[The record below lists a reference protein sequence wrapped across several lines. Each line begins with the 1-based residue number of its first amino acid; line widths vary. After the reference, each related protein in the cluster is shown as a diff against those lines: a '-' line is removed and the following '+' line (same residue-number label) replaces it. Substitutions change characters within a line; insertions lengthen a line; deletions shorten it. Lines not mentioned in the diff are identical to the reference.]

1 MRRKGKQRT
10 GTERGGMDELIGQIG
25 GTGGYGGKRYTST
38 TKLTKAEKKKRDR
51 PIEKKVKGWNPDKPK
66 RTVSE
71 RIAGRSDILKLRKD
85 ANKRMSEERKAAS
98 TPKKKA
104 TKKKTTKAKVTRKT
118 KVLAGSAAGLTAA
131 AASQWIIHKD
141 QEIDMPGYHVPK
153 RKGKKKK

>member
-71 RIAGRSDILKLRKD
+71 RIAGRSDILKLRK
-85 ANKRMSEERKAAS
+85 AAKKRASQAAEAKGSPKRK
-98 TPKKKA
+98 
-104 TKKKTTKAKVTRKT
+104 TKKKSTSKVSRRT
-118 KVLAGSAAGLTAA
+118 KVLGGTAAGLSAA

-141 QEIDMPGYHVPK
+141 
-153 RKGKKKK
+153 

>member
-71 RIAGRSDILKLRKD
+71 RIAGRSDILKLRAK
-85 ANKRMSEERKAAS
+85 ANKKLAADAKAAS
-98 TPKKKA
+98 KPKKK
-104 TKKKTTKAKVTRKT
+104 VT
-118 KVLAGSAAGLTAA
+118 
-131 AASQWIIHKD
+131 
-141 QEIDMPGYHVPK
+141 K
-153 RKGKKKK
+153 RKQLKQKLHVVKKY